1 MLAPV
6 GRDAEVG
13 TRLLQEAG
21 WVTLTCSN
29 VAGLCEELTKGSA
42 FAVVAEE
49 ALANGNLLQLVSWIK
64 NQPAWSDFPIL
75 ILTRHRDAPDR
86 NAFARRLQDNL
97 GNVSFLERPFHPT
110 TLASMARSALR
121 SRRRQYQARELLERY
136 ELLARELQHRTK
148 NLLAIIQSI
157 GNASLGEGGEGREA
171 FLLAYT
177 RSPRRR
183 TCSWKATARA
193 P

>member
-1 MLAPV
+1 MPFGGQNSERVLMLAPV

-75 ILTRHRDAPDR
+75 ILTRHGDAPDR
-86 NAFARRLQDNL
+86 NAFARRLQDDDGDDAPQDAEHREEAAQFVRAQVRHYL
-97 GNVSFLERPFHPT
+97 TEDFKHLSSGARPY
-110 TLASMARSALR
+110 
-121 SRRRQYQARELLERY
+121 RRR
-136 ELLARELQHRTK
+136 
-148 NLLAIIQSI
+148 
-157 GNASLGEGGEGREA
+157 
-171 FLLAYT
+171 
-177 RSPRRR
+177 
-183 TCSWKATARA
+183 
-193 P
+193 